1 MAANDTSFT
10 PGNRP
15 AGRGKGTKNKR
26 TELREA
32 IGINSWQQIEH
43 YLTTEGAEKLI
54 SSMKELRPGQFVYA
68 YTGLL
73 EYFRPKLSR
82 QQLSAAP
89 GEGEMEI
96 HVTMNLTP

>member
-1 MAANDTSFT
+1 MAVNQTSFT
-10 PGNRP
+10 PGKRP

-26 TELREA
+26 TELRES
-32 IGINSWQQIEH
+32 IGINTWDQIED
-43 YLTTEGAEKLI
+43 YLVNEGAEKLI
-54 SSMKELRPGQFVYA
+54 SSMRELRPGQFVYA

-89 GEGEMEI
+89 GEGEVI
-96 HVTMNLTP
+96 VTMNLNSP